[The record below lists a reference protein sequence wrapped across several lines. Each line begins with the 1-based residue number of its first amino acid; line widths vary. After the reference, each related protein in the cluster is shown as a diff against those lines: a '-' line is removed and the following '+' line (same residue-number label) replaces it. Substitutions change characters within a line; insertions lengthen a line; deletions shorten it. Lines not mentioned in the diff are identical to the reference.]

1 MGERA
6 TKDEKPRHDSTI
18 ERCFSSVYC
27 LLTSQASETVGNVAR
42 AMIKVQAPDQQTTL
56 VKANADT
63 GGSKNLASSHLLQ
76 NVRKAEDYGGKPIY
90 MVTIQGDSPAYT
102 HQGELHFSD
111 EKGNPIILLCYV
123 QEKPIPG
130 HDDFVLISNNTLVDM
145 NADINFHARASKEV
159 GVLPLRRTVD
169 EPFHYHDEDGT
180 TAKSEAAAFLAKEH
194 KNPSCRN
201 RPTPK
206 NGCRCEPITF
216 PNLTEVGIYHLTGR
230 RRRASRKGR
239 TNPKKDKKPKAS
251 LYFCYMSEIEL
262 QGLLDRTNPL
272 GNDEEAM
279 DMIMIDNVRISK
291 FDLRALKVG
300 KNVPFELKEELRKF
314 NSEYLGKD
322 SVFPTKME
330 PPGYSRSI
338 RTNLIL

>member
-130 HDDFVLISNNTLVDM
+130 HEDFVLISNNTLVDM

-169 EPFHYHDEDGT
+169 EPFHYHDEDGA

-206 NGCRCEPITF
+206 NGYRCEPI
-216 PNLTEVGIYHLTGR
+216 V
-230 RRRASRKGR
+230 
-239 TNPKKDKKPKAS
+239 
-251 LYFCYMSEIEL
+251 
-262 QGLLDRTNPL
+262 
-272 GNDEEAM
+272 
-279 DMIMIDNVRISK
+279 
-291 FDLRALKVG
+291 
-300 KNVPFELKEELRKF
+300 
-314 NSEYLGKD
+314 
-322 SVFPTKME
+322 
-330 PPGYSRSI
+330 GYSV
-338 RTNLIL
+338 

>member
-6 TKDEKPRHDSTI
+6 TKDKKPLHDSTI

-56 VKANADT
+56 VKADADT

-76 NVRKAEDYGGKPIY
+76 NVRKAEDYGGKSIY

-111 EKGNPIILLCYV
+111 EKGNPIIILLCYV

-130 HDDFVLISNNTLVDM
+130 HEDFVLISNNTLVDM

-169 EPFHYHDEDGT
+169 EPFHYNDEEGT
-180 TAKSEAAAFLAKEH
+180 TAKSEVAAFLAKEH
-194 KNPSCRN
+194 RDTSCRN

-230 RRRASRKGR
+230 RKRASRKGR
-239 TNPKKDKKPKAS
+239 TNPKKDKAEAQSFP
-251 LYFCYMSEIEL
+251 IP
-262 QGLLDRTNPL
+262 LLHVRDRTS
-272 GNDEEAM
+272 
-279 DMIMIDNVRISK
+279 R
-291 FDLRALKVG
+291 
-300 KNVPFELKEELRKF
+300 
-314 NSEYLGKD
+314 
-322 SVFPTKME
+322 
-330 PPGYSRSI
+330 PPGQNKSI
-338 RTNLIL
+338 G

>member
-1 MGERA
+1 
-6 TKDEKPRHDSTI
+6 
-18 ERCFSSVYC
+18 
-27 LLTSQASETVGNVAR
+27 VGNVAR

-130 HDDFVLISNNTLVDM
+130 HEDFVLISNNTLVDM

-169 EPFHYHDEDGT
+169 EPFHYLGT
-180 TAKSEAAAFLAKEH
+180 MTRMGRPRKARQQRSLRRSTRTPRAGTVRHPRTAADANQSHFQ
-194 KNPSCRN
+194 
-201 RPTPK
+201 T
-206 NGCRCEPITF
+206 
-216 PNLTEVGIYHLTGR
+216 
-230 RRRASRKGR
+230 
-239 TNPKKDKKPKAS
+239 
-251 LYFCYMSEIEL
+251 
-262 QGLLDRTNPL
+262 
-272 GNDEEAM
+272 
-279 DMIMIDNVRISK
+279 
-291 FDLRALKVG
+291 
-300 KNVPFELKEELRKF
+300 
-314 NSEYLGKD
+314 
-322 SVFPTKME
+322 
-330 PPGYSRSI
+330 
-338 RTNLIL
+338 